1 MTNDEDIR
9 ERIHRC
15 LFQVLAEEIP
25 KLRSSI
31 DGLQGGVNE
40 ARNRSME
47 AKERVEDLGGAF
59 LLSMQQID
67 KKLIGSK

>member
-1 MTNDEDIR
+1 
-9 ERIHRC
+9 
-15 LFQVLAEEIP
+15 
-25 KLRSSI
+25 
-31 DGLQGGVNE
+31 
-40 ARNRSME
+40 ME